1 MIEMIFEGIA
11 GAGFWSPVVFIAA
24 TIQRDLQVV
33 PVPVPLLPLPVVLGL
48 AGHLINSVILTML
61 FALLVAPRLASRNAL
76 VVGGIVYGLAV
87 FVALWFGV
95 VPLVDPVFLKIK
107 APVFVIAHLAWGA
120 TLASML
126 AREHAVLL
134 RPRHAHI

>member
-1 MIEMIFEGIA
+1 MRANPEQFLNEKLSTHA
-11 GAGFWSPVVFIAA
+11 S
-24 TIQRDLQVV
+24 
-33 PVPVPLLPLPVVLGL
+33 VVLGL

-95 VPLVDPVFLKIK
+95 VPLVDPVFLKIN
-107 APVFVIAHLAWGA
+107 APVFVIAHIAWGA

-126 AREHAVLL
+126 AREHALVL
-134 RPRHAHI
+134 RPRHAHV

>member
-1 MIEMIFEGIA
+1 M
-11 GAGFWSPVVFIAA
+11 
-24 TIQRDLQVV
+24 
-33 PVPVPLLPLPVVLGL
+33 LPLPVVLGL

-126 AREHAVLL
+126 AREHAVVL